1 MSLASASISSLRKQL
16 VAGDITAVDIV
27 DARGRSPLAE
37 ASSLVGGQP
46 IPGADKVVEILRA
59 ASAAPAF

>member
-1 MSLASASISSLRKQL
+1 MQYSQAVLD
-16 VAGDITAVDIV
+16 DIRAAVDIV

-46 IPGADKVVEILRA
+46 IPGADKVGEILRA